1 MTPFQ
6 TRLTA
11 LARRLGAEPGDLD
24 DGHARWAVYLE
35 AVGRAEEWPVVPDL
49 IADQPDLPLAAAV
62 VVRAL
67 EVLPEARRADFV
79 AALPEGP
86 SREYAATRARELVV
100 LELLAAGSGPEFDT
114 RWTNWLQLRV
124 AHHDQRGEDARSAEH
139 ERRHQTHPERGGAA
153 TASCPRSRFL
163 NPRPA
168 DPIRIT

>member
-35 AVGRAEEWPVVPDL
+35 AIGRAEEWPVVPDL
-49 IADQPDLPLAAAV
+49 IADEPDLPLAAAV

-79 AALPEGP
+79 AALPEGL

-124 AHHDQRGEDARSAEH
+124 ATTISVAKTLEALSTSGATRRIRNAAARRLRVARGAGS
-139 ERRHQTHPERGGAA
+139 
-153 TASCPRSRFL
+153 
-163 NPRPA
+163 
-168 DPIRIT
+168 